1 MKRRMMSRVVAVLFS
16 LALVFS
22 MASFASA
29 AEGDDASETAGTIT
43 VKIGDEEAVTCV
55 DFADATDRLCSEVPN
70 SKTR

>member
-29 AEGDDASETAGTIT
+29 AEGDDVSETAGTIT
-43 VKIGDEEAVTCV
+43 VTLGDAE
-55 DFADATDRLCSEVPN
+55 
-70 SKTR
+70 